1 MESVVENNSGSI
13 EGNGQSAVPR
23 RQPMPNPWCAI
34 GWLVS
39 FAILHFAGVFL
50 YIAGYGGYLGAQLGA
65 QGGVVEP
72 ASIQQA
78 VEVHIQTP
86 AALAGMYLTQ
96 FCLIL
101 PALLLASKFESQT
114 RRETL
119 AISGFGLG
127 SLWRWLSLLVVFM
140 IAQVL
145 TVKSLGIE
153 QGEFMQMLAGSR
165 HFPLALV
172 VVLAAPLLEELL
184 FRGYLFSAWRQTR
197 LGFSGTLLL
206 TSALFTLIHWGQYHW
221 VQLSF
226 VFVLALLLGL
236 ARERS
241 GSVLLPML
249 LHLLNNL
256 VSAIVVIY
264 LGIL

>member
-1 MESVVENNSGSI
+1 
-13 EGNGQSAVPR
+13 
-23 RQPMPNPWCAI
+23 MPNPWCAI

-78 VEVHIQTP
+78 VEVHIQTT